1 MKVNELRIGN
11 YVNLYNTE
19 FWEEHINE
27 LCTVI
32 EINSKMTEKE
42 KEIWK
47 NSFGSLALES
57 KNKKEFN
64 QFSEYAKPIPL
75 TEKWLSDFGFK
86 KTNESE
92 EVERYSLNGFE
103 IAIHEEDGKV
113 YFVYQHMVLRH
124 IINVH
129 QLQNL
134 YFAITGTE
142 LSYENETK

>member
-1 MKVNELRIGN
+1 MNANELRIGN
-11 YVNLYNTE
+11 FIYFIICNKEDSKLD
-19 FWEEHINE
+19 E
-27 LCTVI
+27 LK
-32 EINSKMTEKE
+32 KMTVDSNDFKY
-42 KEIWK
+42 IQ
-47 NSFGSLALES
+47 NDSSLFE
-57 KNKKEFN
+57 
-64 QFSEYAKPIPL
+64 PIPL

-92 EVERYSLNGFE
+92 EVEWYSLNGFE

>member
-1 MKVNELRIGN
+1 MNANELRIGN
-11 YVNLYNTE
+11 LINTISTNKVFE
-19 FWEEHINE
+19 SFITDVKGYDILRCEE
-27 LCTVI
+27 
-32 EINSKMTEKE
+32 K
-42 KEIWK
+42 
-47 NSFGSLALES
+47 SFKYWSYE
-57 KNKKEFN
+57 
-64 QFSEYAKPIPL
+64 PIPL

-92 EVERYSLNGFE
+92 EVEWYSLNGFE
-103 IAIHEEDGKV
+103 IAIHEEDEKV

-142 LSYENETK
+142 LSYENEIK